1 MSNLFSSK
9 KIIDRKNETEYI
21 ANDVEKYSKS
31 GKNKV
36 LVIWSDS
43 GIGKTSII
51 KKLEIEK
58 KLKRTIVMV
67 STPPTNSNELVSNGD
82 YMSYIS
88 QSISSKFQNDGWTLK
103 DFLMNGMSERQQ
115 KVEASK
121 ILTNVAGLPTAVL
134 TMLCER
140 VLSINSADAEK
151 ISTGKELDNT
161 VRTATIPA
169 RAV

>member
-1 MSNLFSSK
+1 
-9 KIIDRKNETEYI
+9 
-21 ANDVEKYSKS
+21 
-31 GKNKV
+31 
-36 LVIWSDS
+36 
-43 GIGKTSII
+43 
-51 KKLEIEK
+51 
-58 KLKRTIVMV
+58 MV